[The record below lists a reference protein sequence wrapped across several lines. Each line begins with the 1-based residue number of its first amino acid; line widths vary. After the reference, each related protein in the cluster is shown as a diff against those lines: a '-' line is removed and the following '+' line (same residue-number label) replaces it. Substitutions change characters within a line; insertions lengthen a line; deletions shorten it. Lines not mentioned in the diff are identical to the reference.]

1 MQDKDLINK
10 IINNDRD
17 AFRIFVDKYQ
27 KLVFNVCYN
36 FLNNR
41 YDADDITQEV
51 FIEVY
56 NKANTF
62 KFESKISTWLYRIAT
77 NKSLNLIRK
86 LKKEKIIK
94 SIDNM
99 FSPDSEKSIDIIDN
113 RNKIAQE
120 EIEHNEMR
128 DILYSALGKLPK
140 NQSTAFK
147 LHKFENLAYK
157 EIAEIME
164 LSLSAVESLIHRA
177 GKNLRK
183 KLSNYYYS

>member
-27 KLVFNVCYN
+27 NMVFNVCYN

-41 YDADDITQEV
+41 FDADDITQEV

-62 KFESKISTWLYRIAT
+62 KFESKISTWIYRIAT
-77 NKSLNLIRK
+77 NKSLNHIRK
-86 LKKEKIIK
+86 MKKEKLLK
-94 SIDNM
+94 SIDSF
-99 FSPDSEKSIDIIDN
+99 FSPDDEKSIDIIDN
-113 RNKIAQE
+113 RNKIAHE
-120 EIEHNEMR
+120 ELEHDEMR
-128 DILYSALGKLPK
+128 DILHMALNKLPK

-157 EIAEIME
+157 EIADIME